1 MHPDEIDTD
10 AELVRRLIAEQHP
23 RWSSLR
29 VAPVRPRGTDNALYR
44 LGTEMVVRLPRREI
58 NVPPLRMELEW
69 LPRLA
74 PHLPLSVPEPLA
86 TGIAGSGFPFPWAV
100 YRWIEGHAAT
110 PQRLRDEREAALD
123 LARFISAL
131 RRIDARGGPPPGGR
145 GGPLVPRD
153 PAVRRALEELADEI
167 DATTVLFRWDEAL
180 RAPAWAGPGVWVHG
194 DLDARNVLAKDG
206 RIRAVIDFGSLAVG
220 DPACDV
226 MVAWKMLSAAT
237 RSFFR
242 SALDVDEATWTR
254 ARGWALSQA
263 LIALGYYTR
272 ETNAVLVD
280 EARRWL
286 DAILAEP

>member
-23 RWSSLR
+23 RWSSLP
-29 VAPVRPRGTDNALYR
+29 VAAVLPRGTDNALYR
-44 LGTEMVVRLPRREI
+44 LGGELVVRLPRREV
-58 NVPPLRMELEW
+58 NVSALRTELEW

-74 PHLPLSVPEPLA
+74 PQLPLPIPEPAA
-86 TGIAGSGFPFPWAV
+86 TGVAGAGFPFPWAV
-100 YRWIEGHAAT
+100 YRWIEGLPAT
-110 PQRLRDEREAALD
+110 AERLRDEREAAQD
-123 LARFISAL
+123 LVRFISAL
-131 RRIDARGGPPPGGR
+131 RRIDASGGPPPGGR
-145 GGPLVPRD
+145 GGPLAPRD
-153 PAVRRALEELADEI
+153 AAVRRALEVLGDEI
-167 DATTVLFRWDEAL
+167 DATAVLVRWDEAL

-194 DLDARNVLAKDG
+194 DLDARNVLAQDG

-226 MVAWKMLSAAT
+226 MVAWKMLSAGA
-237 RSFFR
+237 RALFR
-242 SALDVDEATWTR
+242 SGLEVDEATWTR

-272 ETNAVLVD
+272 ETNAVLVE

-286 DAILAEP
+286 DAVLAER